1 MRTTLFGALAAAALC
16 FGATSPASAAAP
28 GQHHS
33 QSPSS
38 GCHLANGIKHVVQ
51 IDFDNVHLTRDNP
64 NVPSDLEQMP
74 ALLNFLKGKGVV
86 MTNTHDDLVHT
97 GTNMISNATG
107 LYPDRNAITQSN
119 SGDLYDATG
128 TPVGY
133 SSFSYWTDK
142 LSTFSGTTTN
152 RYNLDYLPS
161 RTEPAPEQSVNVP
174 APWTPFTEAGC
185 NVGEVGSPNTVLEN
199 TGSDVT
205 TVFGAGSPQAAEAK
219 ADPVKAQAD
228 MVGLAVHCAKSSELC
243 ASGQQDVLP
252 DEPGGYAG
260 YKALFGNAQI
270 QPRISPSGP
279 VRATDGSVIADSSG
293 NPGFPGF
300 DSETANN
307 SLGYTAQLLE
317 HGVQAV
323 NLYISDVHG
332 DHTAAHTGDMGPGE
346 QTYEQQL
353 AAYNSAFETFFARL
367 AKEGITTQ
375 NTLFTVTTDEGD
387 HFAGSSP
394 TPANCTGQQGNY
406 CTYATRSE
414 VNVNLPGLLA
424 TQRGNTTAF
433 GMHSDPAPAM
443 WLNGNPDRTSDV
455 ARRFG
460 RDLGALSFTNPYTGK
475 TEPVA
480 YDLADPVE
488 ERILHFVSA
497 DPART
502 PSFTAFSGEDSYV
515 GGGQPNCDRS
525 CVYTNDA
532 GYAWNHGSYWPDMQ
546 NIWAGYAGPGI
557 SARGTD
563 ATFTDQVDMRPT
575 VLLLTGLRDRYQV
588 DGVPVLPI
596 IADSALP
603 PAARTHRSELTAAA
617 AAYKQLVAPT
627 GTFATTTL
635 KASTKAIKSDSAGD
649 ADYTKTEN
657 ALSAIG
663 SERDATGQQLAGVI
677 LGATE
682 PHGAQRIGELGR
694 LTSAAD
700 RLEARATTIG

>member
-1 MRTTLFGALAAAALC
+1 MRRTLFGALAAAALC
-16 FGATSPASAAAP
+16 VGGTSPALAAAP
-28 GQHHS
+28 GQHHAP
-33 QSPSS
+33 SPSS
-38 GCHLANGIKHVVQ
+38 DCQLANGIKHVVQ

-64 NVPSDLEQMP
+64 NVASDLEQMP
-74 ALLNFLKGKGVV
+74 ALLNFMKSQGVV

-128 TPVGY
+128 TPTGY

-142 LSTFSGTTTN
+142 LSTFSGATTN

-161 RTEPAPEQSVNVP
+161 RTAPAPAQSVNVP

-205 TVFGAGSPQAAEAK
+205 TVFGANSPQAAEAK
-219 ADPVKAQAD
+219 ADPTKAQAD
-228 MVGLAVHCAKSSELC
+228 LVGLAVHCAKGAALC
-243 ASGQQDVLP
+243 ASGQQDALP
-252 DEPGGYAG
+252 DEPGGYSG
-260 YKALFGNAQI
+260 YKALFGGAQI
-270 QPRISPSGP
+270 QPQISPDGP
-279 VRATDGSVIADSSG
+279 VKATDGSVIADSKG

-332 DHTAAHTGDMGPGE
+332 DHTAAQTGDLGPGQ

-353 AAYNSAFETFFARL
+353 AAYNTAFQAFFDRL
-367 AKEGITTQ
+367 AKDGMTAQ
-375 NTLFTVTTDEGD
+375 NTLFTFTTDEGD
-387 HFAGSSP
+387 HFAGSAP
-394 TPANCTGQQGNY
+394 TPANCTGTNGNY
-406 CTYATRSE
+406 CNYATSSE

-424 TQRGNTTAF
+424 TQRGNTTPFAI
-433 GMHSDPAPAM
+433 HSDPAPAI
-443 WLNGNPDRTSDV
+443 WLNGNPDRT
-455 ARRFG
+455 AALTRTFG
-460 RDLGALSFTNPYTGK
+460 RDLGALTLTNPYTGAN
-475 TEPVA
+475 EPVA
-480 YDLADPVE
+480 YDIADSVE
-488 ERILHFVSA
+488 QRILHFVSA

-502 PSFTAFSGEDSYV
+502 PTLTAFSGEDSYV
-515 GGGQPNCDRS
+515 GGGQANCNRP
-525 CVYTNDA
+525 CVYTSS

-546 NIWAGYAGPGI
+546 DIWAGYVGPGI

-563 ATFTDQVDMRPT
+563 GTFTDQVDMRPT
-575 VLLLTGLRDRYQV
+575 VLLLTGLQDRYQV

-596 IADSALP
+596 IADSALS
-603 PAARTHRSELTAAA
+603 PAARNHRSQLTAAE

-627 GTFATTTL
+627 GTFAMHTL
-635 KASTKAIKSDSAGD
+635 KASTAAIKSNSPGD
-649 ADYTKTEN
+649 AQYTRTED

-663 SERDATGQQLAGVI
+663 SVRDATGQQLAAVI

-682 PHGAQRIGELGR
+682 GHGAQAVGKVSR
-694 LTSAAD
+694 LTSEVK
-700 RLEARATTIG
+700 RLEARSAGIR

>member
-16 FGATSPASAAAP
+16 VGATTPALAAAP
-28 GQHHS
+28 GHPS

-38 GCHLANGIKHVVQ
+38 GCRLANGIKHVVQ

-64 NVPSDLEQMP
+64 NVASDLEQMP
-74 ALLNFLKGKGVV
+74 ALLNFMKSQGVV

-97 GTNMISNATG
+97 GTTMISNATG

-142 LSTFSGTTTN
+142 LTTFSGSTTS

-161 RTEPAPEQSVNVP
+161 RTAPAPAQSINVP

-205 TVFGAGSPQAAEAK
+205 TVFGADSPQAAEAK

-228 MVGLAVHCAKSSELC
+228 MVGLAVHCAKGASLC
-243 ASGQQDVLP
+243 AGGQQDILP

-260 YKALFGNAQI
+260 YRALFGNAQI
-270 QPRISPSGP
+270 QPRISPDGP
-279 VRATDGSVIADSSG
+279 VRATDGSVIADSAG

-300 DSETANN
+300 DSETAAN

-317 HGVQAV
+317 NGVQAV

-332 DHTAAHTGDMGPGE
+332 DHTAADTGDMGPGE
-346 QTYEQQL
+346 QTYEEQL
-353 AAYNSAFETFFARL
+353 AAYNSAFAAFFARL
-367 AKEGITTQ
+367 AKDGITAQ

-387 HFAGSSP
+387 HFAGSAP
-394 TPANCTGQQGNY
+394 TPANCTGVAGNY
-406 CTYATRSE
+406 CSYATRSE

-424 TQRGNTTAF
+424 TQRGNTTSF
-433 GMHSDPAPAM
+433 GIHSDPAPAI
-443 WLNGNPDRTSDV
+443 WLNGNPDRASDV

-460 RDLGALSFTNPYTGK
+460 RDLGALRITNPYTGK

-480 YDLADPVE
+480 YDIADPVE
-488 ERILHFVSA
+488 EQILHFVSA

-502 PSFTAFSGEDSYV
+502 PSLTAFSGEDSYV
-515 GGGQPNCDRS
+515 GSGQPNCNLS
-525 CVYTNDA
+525 CVYTTDA

-546 NIWAGYAGPGI
+546 DIWAGYVGPGI
-557 SARGTD
+557 AARGTD
-563 ATFTDQVDMRPT
+563 STFTDQVDMRPT
-575 VLLLTGLRDRYQV
+575 VLLLTGLQDRYQV
-588 DGVPVLPI
+588 DGVPLLPI
-596 IADSALP
+596 LADSVLS
-603 PAARTHRSELTAAA
+603 PAARAHRSQLTSAE

-627 GTFATTTL
+627 GTFAMTTL
-635 KASTKAIKSDSAGD
+635 KASTAAIESDSAND
-649 ADYTKTEN
+649 VDYTTTEN
-657 ALSAIG
+657 ALRAVGSA
-663 SERDATGQQLAGVI
+663 RDATGQQLAGVI

-682 PHGAQRIGELGR
+682 THGRQRIGQLGK
-694 LTSAAD
+694 LTAAAG
-700 RLEARATTIG
+700 RLEARAAAIG

>member
-16 FGATSPASAAAP
+16 VGATSPALAAAP
-28 GQHHS
+28 GQHHPH
-33 QSPSS
+33 PSS
-38 GCHLANGIKHVVQ
+38 GCRMANGIQHVVQ

-74 ALLNFLKGKGVV
+74 ALLNFMKSQGVV

-119 SGDLYDATG
+119 SGDRYDAAGKPT
-128 TPVGY
+128 GY

-142 LSTFSGTTTN
+142 LTTFSGTTTN

-161 RTEPAPEQSVNVP
+161 RTAPPPAHSVNVP
-174 APWTPFTEAGC
+174 APWAPFTKAGC

-199 TGSDVT
+199 IGSDVT

-228 MVGLAVHCAKSSELC
+228 MVGLAVHCAKGAALC
-243 ASGQQDVLP
+243 DSGQRDALP

-260 YKALFGNAQI
+260 HKALFGNAQI
-270 QPRISPSGP
+270 QPRISPAGP
-279 VRATDGSVIADSSG
+279 VKATDGSVIADSKG

-307 SLGYTAQLLE
+307 SLGYTAQMLE

-332 DHTAAHTGDMGPGE
+332 DHTAAQTGDMGPGQ

-353 AAYNSAFETFFARL
+353 ASYNTAFQAFFNRL
-367 AKEGITTQ
+367 ANDGMTAR
-375 NTLFTVTTDEGD
+375 NTLFTFTTDEGD
-387 HFAGSSP
+387 HFAGSVP
-394 TPANCTGQQGNY
+394 TPANCTGIDGNY
-406 CTYATRSE
+406 CNYTTRSE

-424 TQRGNTTAF
+424 TQRGNTTPFAI
-433 GMHSDPAPAM
+433 HSDPAPAI
-443 WLNGNPDRTSDV
+443 WLNGNPTRTSPV
-455 ARRFG
+455 VRTFG
-460 RDLGALSFTNPYTGK
+460 RDLGALTLTDPYTGK
-475 TEPVA
+475 KQPVA
-480 YDLADPVE
+480 YDIADSVE
-488 ERILHFVSA
+488 QRILHFVSA

-502 PSFTAFSGEDSYV
+502 PTFTAFSGEDSYV
-515 GGGQPNCDRS
+515 GGGQPNCS
-525 CVYTNDA
+525 QPCVYTTND

-546 NIWAGYAGPGI
+546 DIWAGYVGPGV
-557 SARGTD
+557 SARGTNR
-563 ATFTDQVDMRPT
+563 TFTDQVDMRPT

-596 IADSALP
+596 VADWTLSH
-603 PAARTHRSELTAAA
+603 AARNHRSQLTAAE

-627 GTFATTTL
+627 GAFAMYTL
-635 KASTKAIKSDSAGD
+635 KASTAAIKSHSPGD
-649 ADYTKTEN
+649 VQYTRIEN
-657 ALSAIG
+657 ALTALGSA
-663 SERDATGQQLAGVI
+663 RDAIGQQLGAAI

-682 PHGAQRIGELGR
+682 GHGPEGIGR
-694 LTSAAD
+694 LSQ
-700 RLEARATTIG
+700 LTTGAVRQQAHAGAMS

>member
-1 MRTTLFGALAAAALC
+1 MRRTLFGALAAAALC
-16 FGATSPASAAAP
+16 VGATSPALAAAP
-28 GQHHS
+28 GQHPHK
-33 QSPSS
+33 SPSS
-38 GCHLANGIKHVVQ
+38 GCHLATGIQHVVQ

-64 NVPSDLEQMP
+64 NVASDLEQMP
-74 ALLNFLKGKGVV
+74 ALLNFMKSQGVV

-128 TPVGY
+128 TPTGY

-161 RTEPAPEQSVNVP
+161 RTAPAPAKSVNVP

-228 MVGLAVHCAKSSELC
+228 MVGLAVHCAKGAALC
-243 ASGQQDVLP
+243 KPGQPDALP

-260 YKALFGNAQI
+260 HQALFGNAQI
-270 QPRISPSGP
+270 QPRISSAGP
-279 VRATDGSVIADSSG
+279 VKATDGTTIADSKG

-307 SLGYTAQLLE
+307 SLGYTAQMLE

-332 DHTAAHTGDMGPGE
+332 DHTAAQTGDLGPGQ

-353 AAYNSAFETFFARL
+353 AAYNSAFKTFFGRL
-367 AKEGITTQ
+367 AKDGMTAQ
-375 NTLFTVTTDEGD
+375 NTLFTFTTDEGD
-387 HFAGSSP
+387 HFAGSAP
-394 TPANCTGQQGNY
+394 TPANCTGAAGNY
-406 CTYATRSE
+406 CNYATRSE
-414 VNVNLPGLLA
+414 VNINLPGLLA
-424 TQRGNTTAF
+424 TQRANTTPFAI
-433 GMHSDPAPAM
+433 HSDPAPAI
-443 WLNGNPDRTSDV
+443 WLNGNPKRTS
-455 ARRFG
+455 ATTRTFG

-480 YDLADPVE
+480 YDLADSVE
-488 ERILHFVSA
+488 QRILHFVSA

-502 PSFTAFSGEDSYV
+502 PTFTAFSGEDSYV
-515 GGGQPNCDRS
+515 GGGQPNCNQS
-525 CVYTNDA
+525 CVYTTGA

-546 NIWAGYAGPGI
+546 DIWAGYVGPGI

-563 ATFTDQVDMRPT
+563 GTFTDQVDMRPT

-596 IADSALP
+596 IANSALSS
-603 PAARTHRSELTAAA
+603 AARNHRSQLTAAE

-627 GTFATTTL
+627 GTFAMRTL
-635 KASTKAIKSDSAGD
+635 KASTAAIKSDSHGD
-649 ADYTKTEN
+649 TQYTRTEN
-657 ALSAIG
+657 ALRAIG
-663 SERDATGQQLAGVI
+663 FARDVTGQQLAAVI

-682 PHGAQRIGELGR
+682 PHGAQAIGR
-694 LTSAAD
+694 LSQLTKEAAQQQTH
-700 RLEARATTIG
+700 AAAMG

>member
-16 FGATSPASAAAP
+16 VGATSPALAAAP
-28 GQHHS
+28 GQHLAH
-33 QSPSS
+33 SPSS
-38 GCHLANGIKHVVQ
+38 GCHLANGIQHVVQ
-51 IDFDNVHLTRDNP
+51 VDFDNVHLTRDNP
-64 NVPSDLEQMP
+64 NVASDLEQMP
-74 ALLNFLKGKGVV
+74 ALLNFMKNQGVV

-128 TPVGY
+128 KPVGY

-142 LSTFSGTTTN
+142 LSTFSGTTTD

-161 RTEPAPEQSVNVP
+161 RTAPAPAQSVNVP

-199 TGSDVT
+199 TGTDVT
-205 TVFGAGSPQAAEAK
+205 TVFGPDSPQAAEAK

-228 MVGLAVHCAKSSELC
+228 MVGLAVHCAKGAALC
-243 ASGQQDVLP
+243 ASGQQDALP
-252 DEPGGYAG
+252 DEPGRYAG
-260 YKALFGNAQI
+260 HKALFGNAQI
-270 QPRISPSGP
+270 QPQISPSGP
-279 VRATDGSVIADSSG
+279 VKATDGSVIADSSG
-293 NPGFPGF
+293 NSGFPGF

-332 DHTAAHTGDMGPGE
+332 DHTAAHTGDMGPGQ

-353 AAYNSAFETFFARL
+353 AAYNSAFQTFFARL
-367 AKEGITTQ
+367 AEDGMTAQ

-387 HFAGSSP
+387 HFAGSAP
-394 TPANCTGQQGNY
+394 TPANCTGNDGNY

-424 TQRGNTTAF
+424 TQRGNTTPFAI
-433 GMHSDPAPAM
+433 HSDPAPAI
-443 WLNGNPDRTSDV
+443 WLNGNPERT
-455 ARRFG
+455 APQTRTFG
-460 RDLGALSFTNPYTGK
+460 RDLGALSLTDPYTGEK
-475 TEPVA
+475 QPVA
-480 YDLADPVE
+480 YDIADSVE
-488 ERILHFVSA
+488 QRILHFVSA

-502 PSFTAFSGEDSYV
+502 PTFTAFSGEDSYV
-515 GGGQPNCDRS
+515 GGGQLNCDRP
-525 CVYTNDA
+525 CVYTTDA

-546 NIWAGYAGPGI
+546 NIWAMYAGPGV

-563 ATFTDQVDMRPT
+563 DTFTDQVDMRPT

-588 DGVPVLPI
+588 DGVPILPI
-596 IADSALP
+596 LADSALP
-603 PAARTHRSELTAAA
+603 PAARTHRSQLTTAE

-627 GTFATTTL
+627 GTFAMHTL
-635 KASTKAIKSDSAGD
+635 KASTAAIKSHSTGD
-649 ADYTKTEN
+649 EQYTKTEN
-657 ALSAIG
+657 ALTAMG
-663 SERDATGQQLAGVI
+663 TGRDATGEQLAAII
-677 LGATE
+677 LNATE
-682 PHGAQRIGELGR
+682 GRSAPSIGR
-694 LTSAAD
+694 LSQLTTSAGHW
-700 RLEARATTIG
+700 EVRAAGVH